1 MAIVDLVKSW
11 FRKDNK
17 VKTPTP
23 TTTIA
28 KNPPITT
35 PTPNPKLGNLP
46 KTNESPTQS
55 LTDIVNSTAQFS
67 IREIALSKIDDQSQL
82 ADIVVTHSIAKI
94 RQQAAEKL
102 SDLAIIARTAEKI
115 KHSDKG
121 VYRQLRKKLDTA
133 NALNKAAQ
141 QQQQRLEKI
150 CADLET
156 QSRLSLNPLFAAKVQ
171 SLQQQ
176 WQQATQQAPAHPTVE
191 QRYQHALAS
200 VNSIVQQRETQQ
212 HAEST
217 AKQKQDEVNKQL
229 EDLLDIIINEK
240 QEVTPL
246 QLKQNLNNINEIWQ
260 QATTVLAAD
269 KAQVKHVTTLQQQ
282 LSSLCHLFEQCH
294 EQLTLLH
301 ALTEQLNENPLNQT
315 AFDTLKNLL
324 KPLALTRINPLP
336 PTFVSIQETFQL
348 AEMAL
353 AAQKSAQ
360 SSEIKSQHPQQ
371 EKVQHAEFEQLL
383 QQIEQALNAGNS
395 REASQYL
402 RNAQQ
407 FAKKYHLYEPRL
419 NEWSQE
425 LQKLKDWAGFAIIP
439 KKEALVASMAEL
451 AEASDTDIDG
461 LTRLDEIKALQAEW
475 QAMGM
480 VNNDAE
486 RALWQQFKDL
496 SQKAYTPCQRYFDE
510 QNAIQAKNAIQREA
524 LCDELQTYLDNM
536 PNDVN
541 WQGHIAILKKARED
555 WQLHHPVEAKAH
567 KKLQH
572 RFNSIIKALE
582 DKLHAEYALQESRK
596 NTVIQEA
603 IQLLQHEDIR
613 EACQQAKNL
622 QQTWKSISSCGH
634 TKDQALWE
642 TFRSHC
648 DAVFAKREQLKQSQ
662 QAEEAQSLVQAHAL
676 LAQFE
681 QLLAQEFSIAHQST
695 IATIISTFQALYL
708 PREANHN
715 LRAQLSHLR
724 TQWQTKQQAYLDS
737 EKLKQLTLVTHAL
750 QLCLDAEHQVLTGSP
765 VSLSQVLTWQALQL
779 PSFFKVALT
788 KRWQSL
794 SSLQMKRA
802 DERLTAFNDG
812 CLLLEL
818 LLDMEGLDKYQAART
833 AKKMDMFSQQSYPKT
848 QDEKQALIQQTLTS
862 VLLLS
867 ALPTEQ
873 AADANLRLVAIIQN
887 PMLSSYL

>member
-1 MAIVDLVKSW
+1 MAILDLVKSW

-17 VKTPTP
+17 VKTPIPTP
-23 TTTIA
+23 TIA

-46 KTNESPTQS
+46 KVNESPTQS
-55 LTDIVNSTAQFS
+55 LSDIVNSTAQFS

-82 ADIVVTHSIAKI
+82 ADIVITHSIAKI

-102 SDLAIIARTAEKI
+102 SDLAIIARTAEKV

-121 VYRQLRKKLDTA
+121 VYRLLRKKIDTA

-176 WQQATQQAPAHPTVE
+176 WQQATQQTAAHHTIE
-191 QRYQHALAS
+191 QRYQHALAT
-200 VNSIVQQRETQQ
+200 VNNIVQQRETQQ
-212 HAEST
+212 LAEST
-217 AKQKQDEVNKQL
+217 AKQKQDDVNKQL

-240 QEVTPL
+240 QEVNPL
-246 QLKQNLNNINEIWQ
+246 QLKQNLNNISEMWQ

-294 EQLTLLH
+294 EQLASLQT
-301 ALTEQLNENPLNQT
+301 LTEQLSENPLNQT
-315 AFDTLKNLL
+315 VFDTLKHRL
-324 KPLALTRINPLP
+324 KPLSLTKINPLP
-336 PTFVSIQETFQL
+336 PTFVRIQEGFQL

-360 SSEIKSQHPQQ
+360 SSEIKSQHQQ
-371 EKVQHAEFEQLL
+371 QKVQHAEFEQLL

-395 REASQYL
+395 REASQHL

-407 FAKKYHLYEPRL
+407 FAKKYHLHEPRL

-439 KKEALVASMAEL
+439 KKEALVTSMAEL
-451 AEASDTDIDG
+451 AEAIDTDIDG

-510 QNAIQAKNAIQREA
+510 QNVIQANNATQREA

-582 DKLHAEYALQESRK
+582 DKLHAEYTLQESRK
-596 NTVIQEA
+596 NTVIQQA

-634 TKDQALWE
+634 AKDQALWE
-642 TFRSHC
+642 TFRGHC
-648 DAVFAKREQLKQSQ
+648 DAVFAKRELLKQSQ
-662 QAEEAQSLVQAHAL
+662 QAEEAQSLVQAQAL
-676 LAQFE
+676 LTELE
-681 QLLAQEFSIAHQST
+681 QLLSHDFSVARKSAIETVINSVQSL
-695 IATIISTFQALYL
+695 QL
-708 PREANHN
+708 PREAS
-715 LRAQLSHLR
+715 QSLR
-724 TQWQTKQQAYLDS
+724 TQLSQLRTAWQAKQQVHAEN
-737 EKLKQLTLVTHAL
+737 EKQQQLAQVIHAL
-750 QLCLDAEHQVLTGSP
+750 QLCLNAEQQVLDGTP

-779 PSFFKVALT
+779 PSFFKSVLG

-794 SSLQMKRA
+794 SSLQMRQA
-802 DERLTAFNDG
+802 DQRLSSFHDG
-812 CLLLEL
+812 CTLLEL
-818 LLDMEGLDKYQAART
+818 LLDMEVSEEHQAART
-833 AKKMDMFSQQSYPKT
+833 AKKMEMFSQQSYPKT
-848 QDEKQALIQQTLTS
+848 QDEKQVQIQQALHTI
-862 VLLLS
+862 LLLS

-873 AADANLRLVAIIQN
+873 ASNAHARLVSILQN
-887 PMLSSYL
+887 STLASYL